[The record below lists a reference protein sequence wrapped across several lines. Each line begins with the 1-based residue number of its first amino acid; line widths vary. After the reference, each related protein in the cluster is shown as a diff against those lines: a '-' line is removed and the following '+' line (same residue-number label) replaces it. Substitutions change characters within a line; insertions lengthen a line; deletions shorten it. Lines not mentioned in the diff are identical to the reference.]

1 MTYSSSTVRKALDI
15 LDSRKNKAEA
25 EAEQRKKEFVKKHP
39 EYAEIEAKLTQSGI
53 DAVKAIMNC
62 KDPKAY
68 IEGIKKD
75 NLEYQ
80 AAKKAFLT
88 ANGLGEDYIEPAYH
102 CKKCKDTG
110 YIQGVVCECFEELLK
125 ELSAKELSDKT
136 PLQLSSFEDF
146 SLDYYSGCAKQKM
159 SDIFNFCKEYAD
171 TFDLDSVSV
180 LMYGETGLGKTHLSL
195 AIAAEAIKKGYN
207 AVYGSAH
214 DFFNMIE
221 RERFGRSENP
231 DGTTEEKLI
240 NCDLLIIDDLGAEFI
255 TQFTVSELYYIVD
268 TRIAKGLPTVIST
281 NLKTDELEKV
291 YNKRIASR
299 ILYNYYRL
307 DFIGNDIRQA
317 LDVNL

>member
-1 MTYSSSTVRKALDI
+1 MTYSSSTVVKALDI
-15 LDSRKNKAEA
+15 LDSRKMTAEH

-80 AAKKAFLT
+80 VAKKAFLT
-88 ANGLGEDYIEPAYH
+88 ANGLSEDYLEPAYH
-102 CKKCKDTG
+102 CKKCRDTG
-110 YIQGVVCECFEELLK
+110 YIHGVVCECFEELLK

-146 SLDYYSGCAKQKM
+146 DPSLYSDATAREKMQKVL
-159 SDIFNFCKEYAD
+159 DFCKKYAD
-171 TFDLDSVSV
+171 DFDKDSNS
-180 LMYGETGLGKTHLSL
+180 LFLYGETGLGKTHLSL

-221 RERFGRSENP
+221 REHFGRSENP
-231 DGTTEEKLI
+231 DGTTEEKLVE
-240 NCDLLIIDDLGAEFI
+240 CDLLVIDDLGSEFA
-255 TQFTVSELYYIVD
+255 TQFTVAELYNIINA
-268 TRIAKGLPTVIST
+268 RMARSLPTIISSNI
-281 NLKTDELEKV
+281 NLNELEKQ
-291 YNKRIASR
+291 YNKRITSR
-299 ILYNYYRL
+299 IIGTYKVIQ
-307 DFIGNDIRQA
+307 FVGNDIRQIK
-317 LDVNL
+317 